1 MLTTVLDL
9 VGALLLIVAVAVLAW
24 PVSAALALG
33 LAGGGVLLLSWL
45 ADRKRGAA

>member
-33 LAGGGVLLLSWL
+33 LAGGGVLALSWL
-45 ADRKRGAA
+45 ADWKRGRS